1 MAIDVVMPRLGW
13 GGSEASLVEWT
24 KKDGD
29 HVEVGD
35 IICMVEG
42 DKVVTEV
49 ESMDSGILR
58 VAPSCPAFGVAVPS
72 GTILGYLLAP
82 GEAAPIAQDVSVV
95 EPLVSSA
102 TAASSVA
109 SLQGDQEADVQAA
122 DAIGR
127 EHAPV
132 SSDGRGRVA
141 ISPRARRVA
150 QDLGVEWMAIQG
162 SGRSGRIVER
172 DVRESAA
179 TRPVAARITP
189 LARRVARE
197 AGVDVDDIARG
208 RPGQRITRADIDVA
222 VRAATPGA
230 PVSQASLGGVRRLIA
245 ERLTASVRTVA
256 PVTLTTDTDATEL
269 VQLRSKINADPG
281 ASETEPV
288 SYNDLLARLVAIAL
302 VDHPQLNASFIGD
315 EVVRHSSV
323 NIGIAVDSD
332 RGLLVPV
339 VRDVA
344 GKSIRR
350 IAEESSQ
357 LIRAARSGRIPA
369 DDLHGATFTITNLG
383 MYEIDAFTPIINL
396 PECAIL
402 GVGRIVSR
410 AVVLDEASGA
420 LGARKMMALSLTFD
434 HRIVDG
440 APAARF
446 LQRIKQ
452 FVERP
457 TLWLVR

>member
-1 MAIDVVMPRLGW
+1 MAVDVVMPRLGW
-13 GGSEASLVEWT
+13 GGSEASLVEWA

-29 HVEVGD
+29 LVEAGD
-35 IICMVEG
+35 IVCLVEG

-58 VAPSCPAFGVAVPS
+58 IAPSCPAPGSAVPA

-82 GEAAPIAQDVSVV
+82 GEPAPFEPDATASGPQPAGIPAAAGIASS
-95 EPLVSSA
+95 PPNPASAVSSA
-102 TAASSVA
+102 
-109 SLQGDQEADVQAA
+109 EAIARVPAT
-122 DAIGR
+122 
-127 EHAPV
+127 E
-132 SSDGRGRVA
+132 RGHVA

-150 QDLGVEWMAIQG
+150 QDLGVVWTAIQG

-172 DVRESAA
+172 DVRETA
-179 TRPVAARITP
+179 TMRPVVARITP

-208 RPGQRITRADIDVA
+208 KAGQRITRADVEVA
-222 VRAATPGA
+222 ARASVPAA
-230 PVSQASLGGVRRLIA
+230 PAKLDSTAGGVRRLIA
-245 ERLTASVRTVA
+245 ERLTTSMRTVA
-256 PVTLTTDTDATEL
+256 PVTLTTDADATEF
-269 VQLRSKINADPG
+269 VQLRNKINADPG
-281 ASETEPV
+281 ASEAVPV
-288 SYNDLLARLVAIAL
+288 SYNDLLARLVAVAL
-302 VDHPQLNASFIGD
+302 VDHPQLNSSFIGD
-315 EVVRHSSV
+315 EVVRHAAI

-339 VRDVA
+339 MRDVA
-344 GKSIRR
+344 AKSIRR
-350 IAEESSQ
+350 IAEESSL
-357 LIRAARSGRIPA
+357 LIRAARSGCISP
-369 DDLHGATFTITNLG
+369 DDLHGGTFTITNLG

-410 AVVLDEASGA
+410 PVVVDEASGA
-420 LGARKMMALSLTFD
+420 LAARKVMALSLTFD
-434 HRIVDG
+434 HRLVDG